1 MKPSRH
7 PLLRWLC
14 PPPVQSGDVLA
25 YAGPLPAGC
34 EAPYVTVLRVS
45 PLSVWFEWDDGTHE
59 VRDRRSF
66 AWSFRAP

>member
-1 MKPSRH
+1 
-7 PLLRWLC
+7 
-14 PPPVQSGDVLA
+14 VQAGDVLA

-66 AWSFRAP
+66 AWTFRAP